1 MPISAAKALVSLG
14 IACAYCGDDASTLDH
29 IVAQSEFRDYDR
41 LAEILGLSGPDD
53 PRNLAPACHSC
64 NTSKKDIEVSMWLRR
79 CMAEGLGLHAPSP
92 ARMRVLRAIR
102 ASTCASWVAELA
114 SSALRDMI
122 ADLDREREMMGR

>member
-1 MPISAAKALVSLG
+1 MTDSRRYSGSLVQTTRE
-14 IACAYCGDDASTLDH
+14 TL
-29 IVAQSEFRDYDR
+29 
-41 LAEILGLSGPDD
+41 LPG
-53 PRNLAPACHSC
+53 HSC